1 MKKLRLCMI
10 NYDLIEKFRNREVKA
25 KDTFTIK
32 EISKGAA
39 NSFIATYH
47 YLGDAVHPFPKFWI
61 GMFLEKELVGVAIYG
76 LPQGISAVKSW
87 FGMKNENTDIIE
99 LTRLCLLPELNGS
112 NATSFLLGNS
122 IKILK
127 KKKVRAITTLADSR
141 KHVGS
146 IYQICNFKYY
156 GQTDKKTDFY
166 CVDGRLN
173 PRGKTKDLHGVWL
186 PRATKHRYCYLL
198 DKTLEILLKECERP
212 KATETQAT
220 ECCKGENK
228 VFDKRFNEWY
238 TCPKCTD
245 KIKLIE
251 KEGQGKRKE
260 KDLTAGTL
268 FGTLN

>member
-1 MKKLRLCMI
+1 MI
-10 NYDLIEKFRNREVKA
+10 NYNLIEKFRNREVKA
-25 KDTFTIK
+25 KNTFSIK
-32 EISKGAA
+32 EISKDVA
-39 NSFIATYH
+39 NSFVATHH

-61 GMFLEKELVGVAIYG
+61 GMFMEEELVGVAIYG

-87 FGMKNENTDIIE
+87 FGMKNENTDILE

-127 KKKVRAITTLADSR
+127 KKKVRAITTLADSS

-156 GQTDKKTDFY
+156 GQTNKKTDFY

-173 PRGKTKDLHGVWL
+173 PRGKTKDLRGVWL

-198 DKTLEILLKECERP
+198 DKALEILLKESEKP
-212 KATETQAT
+212 KATETQT
-220 ECCKGENK
+220 PECCKGENK
-228 VFDKRFNEWY
+228 VFDKRFKEWY

-251 KEGQGKRKE
+251 KEGEKKE
-260 KDLTAGTL
+260 KKKKNKQQTL
-268 FGTLN
+268 FNEQN